1 MSQPSEKSYLLALS
15 NPAPGMEEAF
25 NDWYTNVHLKE
36 CVQLDGTLN
45 AQRFKITKAQMHEN
59 QPYEYLAMYEVAYG
73 KEAEAIENLKAAL
86 PTMNMKPVI
95 DLERSLMMVV
105 RSISDLVTK

>member
-1 MSQPSEKSYLLALS
+1 MTKKTGKSYLLALS
-15 NPAPGMEEAF
+15 NPVSGMEEEF

-36 CVQLDGTLN
+36 CVQLDGTLS
-45 AQRFKITKAQMHEN
+45 AQRFRLTKAQMREN
-59 QPYEYLAMYEVAYG
+59 QPYEYLALYEIENG
-73 KEAEAIENLKAAL
+73 KEEEAIASLKAAL

-105 RSISDLVTK
+105 QSISGLIVK